1 MIPRAHITAWRTSAP
16 WPENE
21 QVEQDL
27 VLSRAL
33 VELFSDSMVVDGLA
47 FRGGTALN
55 KLFVGPPCRYSED
68 IDLVQLRAGPIG
80 PLMDAIRERLDPWLG
95 TPPYERSHGRVTLYY
110 RYQSTFEPVQR
121 MRLKVEITTRE
132 HFSVRGI
139 VRHVFEVRS
148 RWFSGS
154 APISTYQL
162 EELLGTKLRALYQRR
177 NGRDLFDLWNAQRRT
192 AVDAGRVV
200 ECFQGRHV
208 AGVYPLLEDETCWF
222 LAVDF
227 DKGPWRRD
235 VVAFTETCRNLG
247 VPVAVERSRSGN
259 GAHGWFFFSEAV
271 AASDARK
278 MGCYLITET
287 MARRH
292 EVPMSSYDRLFPNQD
307 TMPRGGFGNLIALP
321 FQDGP
326 RQQGNTSF
334 GPWSFAL
341 RFSQRALMYTRYSTP
356 GN

>member
-27 VLSRAL
+27 LLSRAL
-33 VELFSDSMVVDGLA
+33 VELFSDSSVADGLA

-95 TPPYERSHGRVTLYY
+95 TPRYKRSHGRVTLYY

-121 MRLKVEITTRE
+121 MRLKVEINTRE

-162 EELLGTKLRALYQRR
+162 EELLGTELRALYQRR
-177 NGRDLFDLWNAQRRT
+177 KGRDLFDLWNAQRRT

-200 ECFQGRHV
+200 ECFHRYLDHV
-208 AGVYPLLEDETCWF
+208 GFRVSRAEFEANLAGKLSDPRFLDDIAPLLAPGSPWDVEDAARYARDE
-222 LAVDF
+222 LLVRLPGDV
-227 DKGPWRRD
+227 WR
-235 VVAFTETCRNLG
+235 G
-247 VPVAVERSRSGN
+247 
-259 GAHGWFFFSEAV
+259 EAGE
-271 AASDARK
+271 A
-278 MGCYLITET
+278 E
-287 MARRH
+287 
-292 EVPMSSYDRLFPNQD
+292 Q
-307 TMPRGGFGNLIALP
+307 
-321 FQDGP
+321 
-326 RQQGNTSF
+326 
-334 GPWSFAL
+334 
-341 RFSQRALMYTRYSTP
+341 
-356 GN
+356 